1 MAIWNTTVLV
11 PNTLK
16 RSEFPP
22 FCLLPPPISWIQ
34 VSKMVSDPQTTHICR
49 FCLDETRGEMKTR
62 GAVQVH
68 LIRDRFT
75 IQLPCN
81 SVGFQKQ
88 KNVSLGHVKWPAQFC
103 CKFVSSSIE
112 FIVCTVLLR
121 EGMLACV
128 LDVHSMVCVRGW
140 RLSTVLYWDAVLVLM
155 SCDRIMV

>member
-22 FCLLPPPISWIQ
+22 FCPLPPISWIQ
-34 VSKMVSDPQTTHICR
+34 VSKMVSDLQTTHICWL
-49 FCLDETRGEMKTR
+49 CLDETRGEMKR
-62 GAVQVH
+62 RPAVQVH
-68 LIRDRFT
+68 LIRAL
-75 IQLPCN
+75 QLPCN

-88 KNVSLGHVKWPAQFC
+88 KKCESGRPAQFC

-128 LDVHSMVCVRGW
+128 LDVHLMVCVRGW